1 MFNLR
6 KENMSNPESI
16 DEIVSADTTEAD
28 LEEVL
33 KGLKQEQLDKLT
45 KELSKKAKPEDM
57 TRKWTEAKDKL
68 MRKNRI
74 SSLSEQIYN
83 DTRKAPYHFES
94 IEKFNA
100 WDRMCRKRA
109 TDEAIRRIVAEKMVE
124 TDE

>member
-1 MFNLR
+1 MLNLR
-6 KENMSNPESI
+6 KESMSNPESI

-57 TRKWTEAKDKL
+57 SRKWNEAKDKL
-68 MRKNRI
+68 DRRNRI
-74 SSLSEQIYN
+74 NALSNEIYLEN
-83 DTRKAPYHFES
+83 RKAPYHFES
-94 IEKFNA
+94 IKEYNA
-100 WDRMCRKRA
+100 YDVMCRKRA
-109 TDEAIRRIVAEKMVE
+109 TDEAIRRIVAEKMAG

>member
-1 MFNLR
+1 MLNLR
-6 KENMSNPESI
+6 KENMSNPEST
-16 DEIVSADTTEAD
+16 DTTEAD

-109 TDEAIRRIVAEKMVE
+109 TDEAIRRIVAEKMAGI
-124 TDE
+124 DE

>member
-1 MFNLR
+1 MTA
-6 KENMSNPESI
+6 PESI

-57 TRKWTEAKDKL
+57 TPKWNEAKEKL
-68 MRKNRI
+68 NRSNRI
-74 SSLSEQIYN
+74 RGIADEIYN
-83 DTRKAPYHFES
+83 QTRKAPYHFES
-94 IEKFNA
+94 IKEYNA
-100 WDRMCRKRA
+100 YDKMCRKRA
-109 TDEAIRRIVAEKMVE
+109 TDEAIRRIVAEKMAG